1 MSRWAQIAK
10 QKGVSLLPIIP
21 QSEQLTGMK
30 VKYLILPE
38 EEYFQKIEVDRMPI
52 ECP

>member
-1 MSRWAQIAK
+1 MRPS
-10 QKGVSLLPIIP
+10 GEVTGLGCPLIP
-21 QSEQLTGMK
+21 QFEQLTGMK

-38 EEYFQKIEVDRMPI
+38 EEYFQKIEVDKMQT

>member
-1 MSRWAQIAK
+1 
-10 QKGVSLLPIIP
+10 
-21 QSEQLTGMK
+21 

-38 EEYFQKIEVDRMPI
+38 EEYFQKIEVDRLQI

>member
-1 MSRWAQIAK
+1 
-10 QKGVSLLPIIP
+10 
-21 QSEQLTGMK
+21 MK

-38 EEYFQKIEVDRMPI
+38 DEYFQKIEVDRLQI

>member
-1 MSRWAQIAK
+1 MNKHPFTEA
-10 QKGVSLLPIIP
+10 LLPLAP
-21 QSEQLTGMK
+21 QFEQLTGMK

-38 EEYFQKIEVDRMPI
+38 EEYFQKIEVDRLQI